1 VTSQGLRDFS
11 WQISY
16 GPNDDRLEGF
26 YLPALSRSV
35 RFNRA
40 TGFFS
45 SAALAIA
52 AAGVARLIQN
62 GGRMRLLC
70 GAQLS
75 REDVEAIKRGE
86 ELGKTVGE
94 RMVGCLAEPQDQSLR
109 ARLEALAW
117 MVAQGTLEIRVVLPK
132 GPDGHPLP
140 AEQAREYYHPKEGIF
155 EDAAGDRIAFSGS
168 SNESEASWQWNYEVF
183 AVYRSWDY
191 SNAYLLGVVQRFEA
205 LWQGR
210 EKDWIALPIPE
221 AARARLLRYTP
232 DRAPITDPLERAVH
246 PPPPRPLPQG
256 EGELMGEG
264 EGGGEEQNERI
275 LFQFVRDAPFLAGAH
290 RLGQATST
298 IRPWPHQQRV
308 ADLILRQ
315 FPLSFLL
322 CDEVGLGKT
331 IEAGLALRQLLLSG
345 QVRRALILTPKSIN
359 RQWQEELYEKFILN
373 IPRYDG
379 RTFIDVFNRE
389 LPANGGNPWDR
400 LPLLIASS
408 QLAKRKDRQPD
419 LLAAQP
425 WDLILVDEAHHARR
439 KDFSQLERNRPNRL
453 LELLRQ
459 LKPKTKG
466 LLLLTATPMQIHPVE
481 VWDLL
486 ALLGLGGKWG
496 AGEENFLRFFGEV
509 RKPTFG
515 DIDWEFVLRMVRDEL
530 ATGGRID
537 PTFASEA
544 QRQLGPVEWHQ
555 LQEVLSAPDPTGQ
568 IKALSEKGRAF
579 LVEMARRHTPLRR
592 LAQRNTRSLL
602 RKYQERGIL
611 TETVPTREP
620 KSVWIPFRDEERE
633 LYDRI
638 EEYISDFYRKYESER
653 KGLGFIMTVY
663 RRRLT
668 SSFYAI
674 RRSLDRRLEFLEGR
688 LAASGLVDDDDIEQE
703 ELDLDVEEDAEGID
717 PSLFVSEM
725 EYVKD
730 FLRELRMLTG
740 ESKVEQL
747 LHDLKT
753 ILAARETVLIFTQY
767 TDTMDFLRDQ
777 IREVGYG
784 AQVACYSGRG
794 GERWDGTRWAQTT
807 KETIKQLFRKGE
819 EIKILLGTEAASEGL
834 NLQTCG
840 VLINFDVPWN
850 PMRVEQRIGRIDRIG
865 QTHKKVWIRNYFYEE
880 SVEATIYRR
889 LEDRINWFETVVGEL
904 QPILARVATAIRDLA
919 MSKGAERARRL
930 EDALRELREQL
941 QAREVAGL
949 DLDRYLE
956 ETVASPQEEKPPVS
970 LADLEGLFL
979 KSRAHGGRFKPHPAI
994 VGAYVLSWRGEEV
1007 GVTFDPAVFD
1017 QHPSSLR
1024 LLSFGDEV
1032 FAALL
1037 ESVAAPIPTA
1047 DAGRVIRCAAESS
1060 GSHRAYFTGVSGD
1073 FVAVEKF
1080 TSLRA
1085 AIEGPTS
1092 ASATPQDCEAARSR
1106 LITRCMDASRRAREA
1121 DEARRR
1127 TTLSTREEEGRQ
1139 LLLKAALI
1147 ELAITRLR
1155 ELWDEP
1161 SSVEFSEE
1169 TIRGLRRKGYPFAP
1183 LLKLVNVEGLR
1194 PAPTD
1199 PFFLR
1204 IQGDSRE
1211 ALGRR
1216 MAFVSTR
1223 VKELVEQLGRARRAA
1238 EGSSGAEEQ
1247 PDVEVFSALYR

>member
-35 RFNRA
+35 RFDRA

-140 AEQAREYYHPKEGIF
+140 AEQAREYYHPKEGVF

-221 AARARLLRYTP
+221 AARARLLKYTP
-232 DRAPITDPLERAVH
+232 DRAPTTDPLEKPTAH
-246 PPPPRPLPQG
+246 KPASLPAFT
-256 EGELMGEG
+256 L
-264 EGGGEEQNERI
+264 EEQNERI

-298 IRPWPHQQRV
+298 VRPWPHQQRV

-315 FPLSFLL
+315 FPQSFLL

-345 QVRRALILTPKSIN
+345 QVTRALILTPKSIN

-379 RTFIDVFNRE
+379 RAFTDVFDRE
-389 LPANGGNPWDR
+389 LPADGGNPWDR

-439 KDFSQLERNRPNRL
+439 KDFLQLERNRPNRL

-459 LKPKTKG
+459 LKPKTKS

-486 ALLGLGGKWG
+486 ALLDLGGKWG

-509 RKPTFG
+509 RKPTFS

-537 PTFASEA
+537 PAFASEA

-568 IKALSEKGRAF
+568 IKALSERGRAF
-579 LVEMARRHTPLRR
+579 LVEMVRRHTPLRR

-611 TETVPTREP
+611 KETVPTREP

-674 RRSLDRRLEFLEGR
+674 RRSMERRLEFLEGR

-703 ELDLDVEEDAEGID
+703 ELDLDVEEDTEGID

-730 FLRELRMLTG
+730 FLRDLRMLTG
-740 ESKVEQL
+740 ESKVERL
-747 LHDLKT
+747 LQDLKT

-777 IREVGYG
+777 IREAGYG

-807 KETIKQLFRKGE
+807 KEIIKQLFLKGQD
-819 EIKILLGTEAASEGL
+819 IKILLGTEAASEGL

-919 MSKGAERARRL
+919 MSKGAERARRM
-930 EDALRELREQL
+930 EDVLRELREQL

-949 DLDRYLE
+949 DIDRYLE
-956 ETVASPQEEKPPVS
+956 ETVVPPQEEKPPVS
-970 LADLEGLFL
+970 LADLEVLFL
-979 KSRAHGGRFKPHPAI
+979 KSRVHGGRFKPHPTI
-994 VGAYVLSWRGEEV
+994 GGAYVLNRQGREH

-1037 ESVAAPIPTA
+1037 ESVAAPIPGA
-1047 DAGRVIRCAAESS
+1047 DAGRIIRCAAESS
-1060 GSHRAYFTGVSGD
+1060 GSHRAYFTGVGGD
-1073 FVAVEKF
+1073 LVEVDNF
-1080 TSLRA
+1080 AALRA
-1085 AIEGPTS
+1085 AVEGPTP
-1092 ASATPQDCEAARSR
+1092 ASATSQDCEAAQSR
-1106 LITRCMDASRRAREA
+1106 LVARCMEAQRRAQGAE
-1121 DEARRR
+1121 ETRRR
-1127 TTLSTREEEGRQ
+1127 TVLSTLEEEGRQ

-1147 ELAITRLR
+1147 DLAIARTR

-1169 TIRGLRRKGYPFAP
+1169 TIRGLRQKGYPFAP
-1183 LLKLVNVEGLR
+1183 LLRLVNVEGVH

-1199 PFFLR
+1199 PLFLR
-1204 IQGDSRE
+1204 IQDESRE

-1216 MAFVSTR
+1216 MAVISTR
-1223 VKELVEQLGRARRAA
+1223 MKELLEQLGRARRAT
-1238 EGSSGAEEQ
+1238 EDSSRAEEQ
-1247 PDVEVFSALYR
+1247 PDADVSATLYR